1 MADSRTQ
8 VRDTA
13 SAAMSRSHRPAR
25 PIGRLA
31 VDVGAGNF
39 LGDTRIRLL
48 EAIDEYGSISQAAK
62 AVPLSYKAAWDA
74 VSAMNNLAEQP
85 LVERTTGGRQGGG
98 TRLTGYARRLVAMYR
113 AMEQEYQATLEKLWQ
128 RMNESGGDVAQFRAL
143 LRRLSLKTSARNQF
157 VGPITALRD
166 GGVSYEVC
174 LRLDAASEL
183 IATITREAA
192 EGMDL
197 RIGMELHALV
207 NASAIVIVTGGG
219 GRLTARNQLRG
230 RVVQVHAGPVD
241 CEVTLE
247 LPGGLSVTAVVT
259 HDSLRHLDLAIG
271 QDACA
276 VFKASSVIVASFA

>member
-1 MADSRTQ
+1 
-8 VRDTA
+8 
-13 SAAMSRSHRPAR
+13 MSRSHRPAR

-113 AMEQEYQATLEKLWQ
+113 AMEQDYQSALEQLWQ
-128 RMNESGGDVAQFRAL
+128 RIGEAGGGDVAQFRTL
-143 LRRLSLKTSARNQF
+143 LRRLSLNTSARNQF
-157 VGPITALRD
+157 AGPVSALRD

-174 LRLDAASEL
+174 MRLDDRTEL
-183 IATITREAA
+183 VATITRESA
-192 EGMDL
+192 ESMGL
-197 RIGMELHALV
+197 RIGMEVHAFV
-207 NASAIVIVTGGG
+207 NATSIVLMVDGG
-219 GRLTARNQLRG
+219 GRVTARNRFWG
-230 RVVQVHAGPVD
+230 EIAEIHEGPVD
-241 CEVTLE
+241 CEVTLS
-247 LPGGLSVTAVVT
+247 LAGGRSITAVMT
-259 HDSLRHLDLAIG
+259 QDSMRRLELAVG
-271 QDACA
+271 QTACA
-276 VFKASSVIVASFA
+276 MFKAPSVIIARFD